1 MTASLRSPAG
11 SLGKAMCRQL
21 VLIAA
26 AAAVVGCEP
35 LSDAAHN
42 PVSLPAPY
50 NGLPADE
57 PIQSGKPVILTARQ
71 QEAVVAGVTKWM
83 KDPTSVQFGDI
94 RSVQTPRGQLA
105 VCGQVSGRNSG
116 GRDVGLAPR
125 MNTGAAAVPCATS
138 VCGLVCAW
146 S

>member
-11 SLGKAMCRQL
+11 SLGKAMCKQL

-42 PVSLPAPY
+42 PVTLPAPY

-71 QEAVVAGVTKWM
+71 QEAVVSDVTKWM
-83 KDPTSVQFGDI
+83 KDPTSVSFIDI
-94 RSVQTPRGQLA
+94 HSVQTPRGQLV
-105 VCGQVSGRNSG
+105 VCGQVDEIGRAH
-116 GRDVGLAPR
+116 V
-125 MNTGAAAVPCATS
+125 
-138 VCGLVCAW
+138 
-146 S
+146 